1 VIALELLQGT
11 WASSSIEGVIACL
24 FSSCRGEPRVPI
36 ELWWEPQGTSH
47 VASGN
52 QASFRVLRGNSGL
65 LSSRCRGIG
74 PHLKLRWDTRGSSPV
89 TTGISGFLSSCK
101 RGVGSHPVFSHGTPL
116 SSRVL
121 KGVLGLLSS

>member
-1 VIALELLQGT
+1 M
-11 WASSSIEGVIACL
+11 
-24 FSSCRGEPRVPI
+24 
-36 ELWWEPQGTSH
+36 GTSR

-65 LSSRCRGIG
+65 LSSRCREIG

-89 TTGISGFLSSCK
+89 MTGISGFLSSCK
-101 RGVGSHPVFSHGTPL
+101 RGVGPHLVFRHGTVL

-121 KGVLGLLSS
+121 KGVLGLP